1 MRGSWAWQTPTC
13 RAPPSRPMIGS
24 PCSPQAP
31 SEPAWYVS
39 VLPFIRGAYSQ
50 PNIRD
55 WLRREEEMLG
65 VNRRGISNS
74 CFNNATSN
82 MFRIVYSCTGCIKF
96 ENQLGGTS
104 VLLQVYIFS
113 QIEGWRYL
121 RALKGLTPNSR
132 NSDKYNK
139 GLETLKLLCEKPM
152 GMKVLKRRK
161 RAANSYCKATM
172 ILFNICE
179 LRYVD
184 CR

>member
-1 MRGSWAWQTPTC
+1 
-13 RAPPSRPMIGS
+13 
-24 PCSPQAP
+24 
-31 SEPAWYVS
+31 
-39 VLPFIRGAYSQ
+39 
-50 PNIRD
+50 
-55 WLRREEEMLG
+55 MLG

-132 NSDKYNK
+132 NSDNK

-184 CR
+184 CRQLKSQLGTHCCIYWLCIQQIFKRLEEDERERRRV